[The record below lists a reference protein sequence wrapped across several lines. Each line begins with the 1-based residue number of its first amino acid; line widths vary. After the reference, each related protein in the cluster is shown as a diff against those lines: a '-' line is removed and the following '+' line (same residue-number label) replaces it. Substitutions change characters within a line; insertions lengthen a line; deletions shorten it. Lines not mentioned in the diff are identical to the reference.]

1 MASSVKLRLLEGS
14 TTLLQYDTDN
24 NLSLYATSDATNS
37 ASGGTLTVAGGAAI
51 AKSLFVGGNLSVTGT
66 LTYGQSSSNIFI
78 NDNIILLNSGS
89 LTSRDTGIMFQKF
102 QNANDTG
109 VGDVVDDPQFLS
121 FTLGDQT
128 GTNLT
133 SFILPPTAN
142 TTNNFY
148 QFWWVRVT
156 SGSAINQV
164 RRIASYT
171 GATRTATIET
181 SWTTAGPVSGDTV
194 QLYYSGNVGLF
205 YRESENTLIAGIT
218 PTSSDAL
225 NVSIQDHAVLRAR
238 TFEVMDTTP
247 STSTTAGA
255 LRIPGGVSISVTTDA
270 TSASN
275 SGSLTT
281 AGGIAVGRRAYFG
294 GAVFA
299 TATDTSTSSSTG
311 ALVVTGGL
319 GVGGALNVSGAS
331 SLSSLSITGTTP
343 STSTST
349 GALVVPTGG
358 VGIGGALNVGN
369 TSSFAGN
376 VTMSATTVSTSTTS
390 GALVVT
396 GGAGIGGNLYIR
408 DHTYLIGNFNG
419 TLGLNLENA
428 STGDQAGT
436 VIRLLTDTGLNNHG
450 VIVKNGNLRTVDPN
464 SMFVRNNQGDLNL
477 QTTGSIGVQLSAA
490 TSSANVQYTTE
501 STSITTG
508 GLTVAGGLGIS
519 KALWVGGNANI
530 TRTVN
535 GSSTVNIENTST
547 GTSAMSSLHLITNTG
562 LANMAFIRKYGSLS
576 SVEPNTLFIQNIQ
589 GAVQMQ
595 SGGGF
600 GFQLNAAGTNMNI
613 QYPTASTSPLTGS
626 LTVAGGVGIN
636 GNLYVSGLV
645 MHQTTSTNG
654 DVTLITQN
662 SNAGANTR
670 AILQVATSTGLSNAA
685 MLFKNGPGK
694 TTEGGA
700 NAAVL
705 RNPEAALLLQGN
717 STSAGMTL
725 TASQAS

>member
-1 MASSVKLRLLEGS
+1 
-14 TTLLQYDTDN
+14 
-24 NLSLYATSDATNS
+24 
-37 ASGGTLTVAGGAAI
+37 
-51 AKSLFVGGNLSVTGT
+51 
-66 LTYGQSSSNIFI
+66 
-78 NDNIILLNSGS
+78 
-89 LTSRDTGIMFQKF
+89 MFQKF
-102 QNANDTG
+102 QTANDTG

-156 SGSAINQV
+156 SGTAINQV

-171 GATRTATIET
+171 GTTRTATIET

-225 NVSIQDHAVLRAR
+225 NVSIQDHAILWAR

-270 TSASN
+270 QSTSN
-275 SGSLTT
+275 GGSLTT

-294 GAVFA
+294 GVVFA

-396 GGAGIGGNLYIR
+396 GGAAIGGNLYIR
-408 DHTYLIGNFNG
+408 DHTYLMG

-436 VIRLLTDTGLNNHG
+436 VLRLLTDTGLGNHG
-450 VIVKNGNLRTVDPN
+450 VIVKNSNLRTVEPN

-477 QTTGSIGVQLSAA
+477 HTTGSIGVQLSAA
-490 TSSANVQYTTE
+490 TSSVNVQYTTE

-508 GLTVAGGLGIS
+508 ALTVAGGLGVS
-519 KALWVGGNANI
+519 KAMWVAGNL
-530 TRTVN
+530 TVSRTVN
-535 GSSTVNIENTST
+535 GSNTVTIENPST
-547 GTSAMSSLHLITNTG
+547 GTSGMSSLHLITNTG
-562 LANMAFIRKYGSLS
+562 QANMAFIRKYRSLS
-576 SVEPNTLFIQNIQ
+576 SVEPNTLFIQNSQ
-589 GAVQMQ
+589 GAVQLQ

-626 LTVAGGVGIN
+626 LTVAGGAGIN
-636 GNLYVSGLV
+636 SNLYVSGLV

-654 DVTLITQN
+654 DVTLISQN

-670 AILQVATSTGLSNAA
+670 AVLQVATSTGLANAA

-694 TTEGGA
+694 TTKGGA

-725 TASQAS
+725 TASQASLNFTTASTSSTTGALVVTGGLGVGGNVN